1 MTLGFFA
8 QVTRS
13 IELPLTE
20 VGQMQGSKFGIGLGS
35 ILGYKLELP
44 Y

>member
-1 MTLGFFA
+1 MTPGFFA
-8 QVTRS
+8 QVTRR